1 MLPACFSIKGRDLLL
16 VDESKKT
23 SSFVKRHIV
32 AAFAAPILISYLY
45 FLPATPYFQA
55 LLIVVGMTALWE
67 FYSMYKVP
75 VKLAVP
81 GVVIGGVL
89 LYMFCYHPGSSL
101 DTIFLSLFCLLML
114 RLFLVKTPS
123 GSMAEMGPLIVG
135 LFYIAGLLSFQWF
148 LRIEELGREFIFLLY
163 VSVWLSDSM
172 ALYIGTYMGKNKLY
186 PAYSPNKTVEGAFGS
201 LFGGMLG
208 AVIIKVVFDV
218 SEYSFP
224 VFIIIGA
231 IMGIAALVGD
241 LVESMFKRDAGVKD
255 SGTFI
260 PGHGGIFDKIDGMLI
275 AGPVLYLLVRYF

>member
-1 MLPACFSIKGRDLLL
+1 MEEHRT
-16 VDESKKT
+16 T

-32 AAFAAPILISYLY
+32 AVFALPVLISYLY

-55 LLIVVGMTALWE
+55 LLILIGMAAMWE

-81 GVVIGGVL
+81 GVVIGGIL
-89 LYMFCYHPGSSL
+89 LYSFCLRPGSSL
-101 DTIFLSLFCLLML
+101 DAMFISLFCLLIL

-123 GSMAEMGPLIVG
+123 GSMSETGPLVVG
-135 LFYIAGLLSFQWF
+135 LFYIAGFLSFQWF
-148 LRIEELGREFIFLLY
+148 LRTEELGREFIFLLY
-163 VSVWLSDSM
+163 ASVWLADSM
-172 ALYIGTYMGKNKLY
+172 ALYVGTYMGKHKLY
-186 PAYSPNKTVEGAFGS
+186 PSYSPNKTVEGAFGS

-208 AVIIKVVFDV
+208 AVIIKVVFGI

-231 IMGIAALVGD
+231 VMGTAALVGD

-275 AGPVLYLLVRYF
+275 AGPVLYLLVRYV